1 MDEILLQIVQLPRI
15 NEKIYRD
22 IAKSEEMI
30 AFLSHT
36 EHYFFFFF
44 FFSSTHIRRSLVMN
58 DQSN

>member
-36 EHYFFFFF
+36 EHYFFFFLIF
-44 FFSSTHIRRSLVMN
+44 GIKNFSRSIVMN
-58 DQSN
+58 